1 MSIFSFIRDAQRS
14 YESDFIS
21 VVEGYEYNQL
31 DTIQRITLY
40 WASKYINGDDDEI
53 LGKLPFDN
61 VVIGAV
67 EKEAQATDFDT
78 KDIQVRPMSNA
89 AKDRWKAKLAT
100 KALNVHLEK
109 IKFAK
114 TLNQICH
121 ARALYGGVLV
131 KNTEDGTK
139 VVPWQNVIT
148 DQSDINSGIVVER
161 HYYTPAELK
170 EKKGWNNI
178 DLAIST
184 AREYRSTEMDD
195 DTSLSETFGELI
207 EVWEVHGV
215 LPKTIWD
222 YEADP
227 TDYERRMMV
236 VVGAH
241 WNETTKDGDNIE
253 NGIIL
258 YNEPEKESPYKYQAR
273 NPIPGRALGVGVVE
287 SLFETQTWHNFTL
300 AEQFRTMSIAGK
312 PFFDSDNPKMA
323 ANLFKLPHGTVLKR
337 SSDHSPTTL
346 VNTMP
351 SALPM
356 YDNLR
361 AEMRNTGN
369 EIIGQ
374 FDAVTGKSN
383 VNKPLGVVAIENI
396 EGHSRFEQEREE
408 IGELIEEIIRDWELP
423 RAIEAAKNEGFLYAN
438 FSAKELLEI
447 DEIIV
452 NKELMKFA
460 VDASLSGQLLT
471 PEVVEQER
479 RSILKQLNKDGMR
492 RLINN
497 IEDMLDDKYGTV
509 RIMTTSESRDR
520 QAWFQDRT
528 AILQYLTPEDPR
540 YSAIVDSII
549 DEMGIT
555 LEDIQLALDQNTMTQ
570 PQMANAPSQQPD
582 IAPQGE
588 PAPAEMIWAKNS
600 LNS

>member
-40 WASKYINGDDDEI
+40 WASKYIDGDHDEI

-78 KDIQVRPMSNA
+78 KDIQIRPVSSS

-109 IKFAK
+109 VKFAK

-121 ARALYGGVLV
+121 TRALYGGVLV

-148 DQSDINSGIVVER
+148 DQSDIGSGIVVER

-170 EKKGWNNI
+170 AKKGWDNI
-178 DLAIST
+178 DEAISQ
-184 AREYRSTEMDD
+184 AREYRSTDMDD
-195 DTSLSETFGELI
+195 NTKLSETFGELI

-222 YEADP
+222 YEAEP
-227 TDYERRMMV
+227 NEYERRMMV
-236 VVGAH
+236 VVGAN
-241 WNETTKDGDNIE
+241 WNETNADGDTIE

-337 SSDHSPTTL
+337 SPEHSPTTL

-356 YDNLR
+356 YDRLR
-361 AEMRNTGN
+361 AEMRATGN
-369 EIIGQ
+369 EIVGQ

-423 RAIEAAKNEGFLYAN
+423 RAIKAAKKEGFLYAN
-438 FSAKELLEI
+438 FSPKELIDI

-452 NKELMKFA
+452 NKELVRFA
-460 VDASLSGQLLT
+460 VDASLSGTVLT
-471 PEVVEQER
+471 PEMVEMER
-479 RSILKQLNKDGMR
+479 QSIRRQLNKNGMQR
-492 RLINN
+492 IITDIN
-497 IEDMLDDKYGTV
+497 DMLDEKYGMV

-528 AILQYLTPEDPR
+528 AILQYLQPQDPR
-540 YSAIVDSII
+540 YSAIVDSIM

-555 LEDIQLALDQNTMTQ
+555 IEDVQLAVEQNTMVQNQ
-570 PQMANAPSQQPD
+570 PQMANAPTAQPE
-582 IAPQGE
+582 IAPQE
-588 PAPAEMIWAKNS
+588 PQPAATMV
-600 LNS
+600 

>member
-1 MSIFSFIRDAQRS
+1 MSIYSFIRDAQRS

-31 DTIQRITLY
+31 DTIQRVTLY
-40 WASKYINGDDDEI
+40 WSSKYIDGDEDEI

-78 KDIQVRPMSNA
+78 KDIQIRPISSGN
-89 AKDRWKAKLAT
+89 KDRWRAKLST
-100 KALNVHLEK
+100 KALNNHLEK
-109 IKFAK
+109 TKFAK

-121 ARALYGGVLV
+121 TRALYGGVLV
-131 KNTEDGTK
+131 KNTEEGAR

-148 DQSDINSGIVVER
+148 DQSDIQSGIVVER

-170 EKKGWNNI
+170 KKKGWNNI
-178 DLAIST
+178 DEAI
-184 AREYRSTEMDD
+184 AQAKEYRSTEMDD
-195 DTSLSETFGELI
+195 DTHLSETFGELI

-227 TDYERRMMV
+227 NDYERRMMV

-241 WNETTKDGDNIE
+241 WNETNEDGDTME
-253 NGIIL
+253 NGIVL
-258 YNEPEKESPYKYQAR
+258 YNEPESESPYKYNAR

-300 AEQFRTMSIAGK
+300 AEQFRSMSIAGK
-312 PFFDSDNPKMA
+312 QLFDSDNPKMA

-337 SSDHSPTTL
+337 SAEHSPTQL
-346 VNTMP
+346 INTMP
-351 SALPM
+351 SGLPM
-356 YDNLR
+356 YDGLR

-369 EIIGQ
+369 EIVGQ
-374 FDAVTGKSN
+374 YDAVTGKSN

-423 RAIEAAKNEGFLYAN
+423 KAIKAAKNEGFLYAN
-438 FSAKELLEI
+438 FAAKELLEI

-452 NKELMKFA
+452 NKELQKFA
-460 VDASLSGQLLT
+460 VEETLNGNLLT
-471 PEVVEQER
+471 PERMQQQRQRVVRE
-479 RSILKQLNKDGMR
+479 LGKNGME
-492 RLINN
+492 RLITD
-497 IEDMLDDKYGTV
+497 IEDMVDDKYGNV
-509 RIMTTSESRDR
+509 RVMTTSEARDR

-528 AILQYLTPEDPR
+528 ALLQYLNPQDPR
-540 YSAIVDSII
+540 YSAIVDSIM

-555 LEDIQLALDQNTMTQ
+555 LEDIQLAVEQNAMAQ
-570 PQMANAPSQQPD
+570 PGETPSQQPE
-582 IAPQGE
+582 IGQQE
-588 PAPAEMIWAKNS
+588 EMAPAEQV
-600 LNS
+600 